1 MKNIEVKGAKQHN
14 LKNIDVII
22 PRDKLTVITG
32 LSGSGKSSLA
42 FDTLYAEGQRRYVES
57 LSSYA
62 RQFLSV
68 MDKPDVD
75 HINGLSP
82 AISIEQKSTSHNPR
96 STVGTVTEI
105 YDYLRLLYARV
116 GTPFCPDHGISL
128 ESQSI
133 DQIVDKLFK
142 DEENERS
149 IILCPI
155 VSQQKGEHLILLNDL
170 KVRGFIRAKIN
181 GEIIDLD
188 NLPQLNKNKK
198 HDIDIVIDRLSITK
212 KNKSRLS
219 ESIETA
225 LRESDGKSWH
235 RLIMLNNNISF
246 ILHKPQ
252 LSENIGACAR
262 AIKNFNF
269 QKMIVVDPKPIYPND
284 KILAT
289 SVGAKNIISKSKN
302 FDNLESALKNIDVV
316 IATSARFRNKN
327 IKHIQL
333 EDLKKIDYKK
343 KVAFLFGSE
352 ASGLS
357 NNEISYA
364 NYTLQIPTNPD
375 FKSLNLSHSLII
387 IAQVVHSV
395 INSKVSSFKKSK
407 KVKSASK
414 KDILSMFNLC
424 IKNLEDIGFFK
435 PKEKKPKML
444 ENLRN
449 IFYRMELSSKET
461 RILSSVFA
469 SLGKKR

>member
-1 MKNIEVKGAKQHN
+1 M
-14 LKNIDVII
+14 
-22 PRDKLTVITG
+22 
-32 LSGSGKSSLA
+32 S
-42 FDTLYAEGQRRYVES
+42 
-57 LSSYA
+57 
-62 RQFLSV
+62 
-68 MDKPDVD
+68 
-75 HINGLSP
+75 
-82 AISIEQKSTSHNPR
+82 
-96 STVGTVTEI
+96 
-105 YDYLRLLYARV
+105 
-116 GTPFCPDHGISL
+116 
-128 ESQSI
+128 
-133 DQIVDKLFK
+133 
-142 DEENERS
+142 
-149 IILCPI
+149 
-155 VSQQKGEHLILLNDL
+155 
-170 KVRGFIRAKIN
+170 
-181 GEIIDLD
+181 
-188 NLPQLNKNKK
+188 
-198 HDIDIVIDRLSITK
+198 
-212 KNKSRLS
+212 
-219 ESIETA
+219 
-225 LRESDGKSWH
+225 
-235 RLIMLNNNISF
+235 NNNISF

-302 FDNLESALKNIDVV
+302 FDNLESALKNIDLV

-395 INSKVSSFKKSK
+395 INSKISSFKKSK
-407 KVKSASK
+407 KIKSASK
-414 KDILSMFNLC
+414 KDILSMTNLC
-424 IKNLEDIGFFK
+424 INNLDNMEFFK
-435 PKEKKPKML
+435 PKEKKPIML
-444 ENLRN
+444 QNLKN

-461 RILSSVFA
+461 RILSSVF
-469 SLGKKR
+469 SNLGKKEKKI